1 MIDELPGG
9 VIINLGKT
17 NSGKSNNCKYLIM
30 KYSLDIPEFKFGIVF
45 CGTKFNHGYDYLPD
59 DYIYE
64 GYQELVLRKYME
76 NLRKWRETNNQPPP
90 KNFVIFDDLVGIL
103 DGRDKYLNHLHT
115 LGRHTSTFFI
125 HNIQYVKSISPTI
138 REQVELVYMFRSN
151 TKNTIEALFENFG
164 QLFDKYVDFKNFFM
178 TAIKKYQALLY
189 IQSRDENNY
198 MIYKAPDMTNINKK
212 LNY

>member
-1 MIDELPGG
+1 
-9 VIINLGKT
+9 
-17 NSGKSNNCKYLIM
+17 
-30 KYSLDIPEFKFGIVF
+30 
-45 CGTKFNHGYDYLPD
+45 
-59 DYIYE
+59 
-64 GYQELVLRKYME
+64 ME